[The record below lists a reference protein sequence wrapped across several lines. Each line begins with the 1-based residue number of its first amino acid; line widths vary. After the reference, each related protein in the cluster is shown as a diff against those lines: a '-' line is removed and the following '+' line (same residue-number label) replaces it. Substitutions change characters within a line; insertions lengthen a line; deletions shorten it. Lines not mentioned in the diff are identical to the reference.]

1 MKAREATKAV
11 EMTGDGSRMENRA
24 RSEDWQELSAI
35 PVFHR
40 LPPPL
45 ESSQMLRAFHI
56 PTATAAALMLIYHR
70 GHFYRG
76 EIGDISNEA

>member
-1 MKAREATKAV
+1 
-11 EMTGDGSRMENRA
+11 MTGGGSRMENRA
-24 RSEDWQELSAI
+24 RSEEGQEHSAI

-45 ESSQMLRAFHI
+45 ESSQVRRAFHI
-56 PTATAAALMLIYHR
+56 PTATTAVLVLIYHR

-76 EIGDISNEA
+76 QLGDISIEA

>member
-1 MKAREATKAV
+1 MRYGRSRKAV
-11 EMTGDGSRMENRA
+11 EMTGGGSRMENRA

-45 ESSQMLRAFHI
+45 ESSQVRRAFHI
-56 PTATAAALMLIYHR
+56 PTASAAALMLIYHR

>member
-1 MKAREATKAV
+1 
-11 EMTGDGSRMENRA
+11 MTGGGSRMEKRA

-45 ESSQMLRAFHI
+45 ESSQVRRPFHI

>member
-35 PVFHR
+35 PRV
-40 LPPPL
+40 
-45 ESSQMLRAFHI
+45 
-56 PTATAAALMLIYHR
+56 
-70 GHFYRG
+70 
-76 EIGDISNEA
+76 